1 MFFCTRTIH
10 TCLLKH
16 APQIHSSRFTRTLLV
31 LALLGASISDT
42 NPVHAADDNSEAMA
56 KILKQRSLAATPTPD
71 STGASTTGTR
81 ESVDRE
87 IRSGSALLDVLKRQ
101 NTEKSAGKDVDISVI
116 EGTISDASS
125 ALNAGNIALAKEL
138 IHEANAMTRRIIS
151 EMQLDAGAKPD
162 GAAVTLAPQRSSPA
176 SPEAN
181 LQKDYAKRKNTVAAL
196 LDSAKRIDAEHGTSH
211 PAFAKTEAMFNEADK
226 LAAAGN
232 FTEGKARLDS
242 AYLMLKEAMRD
253 MLSRKK
259 GGK

>member
-1 MFFCTRTIH
+1 MFFCTRTTH
-10 TCLLKH
+10 TR
-16 APQIHSSRFTRTLLV
+16 PFVRTLLV
-31 LALLGASISDT
+31 LTLFGTAVSAT
-42 NPVHAADDNSEAMA
+42 NPVQAADDNSEAMA
-56 KILKQRSLAATPTPD
+56 KIMKQRSLAATPAPAAP
-71 STGASTTGTR
+71 GANAPGSR
-81 ESVDRE
+81 ESVGHE
-87 IRSGSALLDVLKRQ
+87 IKSGKALLDVLKRQ

-125 ALNAGNIALAKEL
+125 ALDAGNIALAREL
-138 IHEANAMTRRIIS
+138 IHEANALTRRIIS
-151 EMQLDAGAKPD
+151 EMQLDVGAKPD
-162 GAAVTLAPQRSSPA
+162 GAAATLAPQRSSPA
-176 SPEAN
+176 TPEAN
-181 LQKDYAKRKNTVAAL
+181 LQKDYAKRKNTVVAL

-211 PAFAKTEAMFNEADK
+211 PVFAKTEAMFNEADK